1 MVDLVKKLK
10 ISFIYVSK
18 IFSLHEHITKTFLTT
33 TFQEVLEAVKKIHL
47 EETWEIHDRSCMVT
61 ALPNLFADIMGTLL
75 NEFSHLA
82 EVKDPQIL
90 ELIEDNFFE
99 CLQSFADN
107 IHHLAF
113 HTKKTPI
120 SQEAKFLIL
129 LNNCIFVRT
138 NVVPRLLEAYA
149 LEFKGNSD
157 HSKNQAA
164 VVDCLCELEGM
175 ILNRYIKLKVIP
187 LSKLVKYGLLQDGED
202 WTKTSPHSGIR
213 DYMMSIILSLVY
225 VHEEVNR
232 MLCSQQLRDAILF
245 RCIESVY
252 QTFLDWIQNVDQF
265 STEGRVQLGM
275 EVTFFSNILHPKSS
289 EKPLLEL
296 EKVDQL
302 AARLGSI
309 IQFEALGQASK
320 KQALSQIH
328 KTTKNSSLLFGCFVA
343 R

>member
-1 MVDLVKKLK
+1 
-10 ISFIYVSK
+10 
-18 IFSLHEHITKTFLTT
+18 
-33 TFQEVLEAVKKIHL
+33 
-47 EETWEIHDRSCMVT
+47 MVT